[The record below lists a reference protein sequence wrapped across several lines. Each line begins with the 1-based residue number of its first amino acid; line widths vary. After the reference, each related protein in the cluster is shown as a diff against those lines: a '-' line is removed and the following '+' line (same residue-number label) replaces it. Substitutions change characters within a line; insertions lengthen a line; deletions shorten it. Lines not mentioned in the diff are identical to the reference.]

1 MGSSGVAAAR
11 FFHLDGWNGWRFAPS
26 AAPREV
32 VFDRRGLHLP
42 PAGLPPGALARPG
55 RVTPRGLAFDEAG
68 APSAVA
74 EGGRGLCLVAGRAEP
89 PPPCWGL
96 PGGARPRIGGIAA
109 DGRGRVF
116 LALPDEG
123 EVRVVR
129 LSPPGEIAR
138 IPAGRPGGLA
148 LDGRGRLFVLDLADA
163 PACAGSDAPACA
175 GSDAGVTLVTVRG
188 AEGDAIA
195 AAGDGLVAVVR
206 AGDARLR
213 IGRGGAPLAE
223 IDLGRPA
230 LPAVAFDRTQPAAGD
245 EVFLFVGDQR
255 SGRVVRWHVRGG
267 KAAPTGWSAAADA
280 WSALAYRG
288 GALFGLG
295 AGCAVRPIAM
305 EAEGFHAREGRV
317 VLGPLDAGL
326 PETEWHRVTAL
337 VDPPPS
343 AAAGVRVEVLTID
356 EPDARE
362 AWDPIAAE
370 HDPRWTPAAELVA
383 PAPGRPAELALRG
396 ALGRCAWVRLTLH
409 GDGRRTPFVRWVRV
423 EHPRASY
430 LRYLPAIYGEDPAS
444 RDLTARLLSLFE
456 AAEVDLGAAIARLG
470 RLFAPL
476 SADPGWLPWLAERLG
491 VELDPAWP
499 VPQQRAV
506 LAAAIRVHRRR
517 GTRAALE
524 EVLGWYAGP
533 GVRVVEAGRRRGALL
548 LGGALPLGCATVLPH
563 AGGPPRIVLGHGAAL
578 GAARLERREGA
589 AVEPLLPDR
598 GEILVHVPP
607 AAGASPER
615 LARVQRAAERE
626 APAGTRVRV
635 LAASPRAAVG
645 LGRLGLDAALG
656 RRPPFRLPGAGEPP
670 AAGPALPG
678 LALPGPA
685 LPGLALPG
693 LALPGLALIERG
705 PGGRAE
711 LALGLGP
718 RLGMDSKL

>member
-1 MGSSGVAAAR
+1 MRPSGVSAAR
-11 FFHLDGWNGWRFAPS
+11 FFHLDGWNGWRFARSVP
-26 AAPREV
+26 PRGV

-42 PAGLPPGALARPG
+42 PAGLPPGQLVRPG
-55 RVTPRGLAFDEAG
+55 RAEARGLAFDAAG
-68 APSAVA
+68 APFAGA

-89 PPPCWGL
+89 PPSCWGL
-96 PGGARPRIGGIAA
+96 PDGARRRIGGIAVDA
-109 DGRGRVF
+109 RGRMF

-138 IPAGRPGGLA
+138 IPVGRPGGLA
-148 LDGRGRLFVLDLADA
+148 LDARSRVFVLDLADG
-163 PACAGSDAPACA
+163 PARAGS
-175 GSDAGVTLVTVRG
+175 GAGVEVVAVRG

-213 IGRGGAPLAE
+213 LGRGGAPLAE

-230 LPAVAFDRTQPAAGD
+230 LPAIAFDRAHPAAAD
-245 EVFLFVGDQR
+245 EVFLFIGDQR
-255 SGRVVRWHVRGG
+255 SGRVVRWRVRGG
-267 KAAPTGWSAAADA
+267 EAVPTGWSAAADA

-295 AGCAVRPIAM
+295 AGCAVRPVTL

-326 PETEWHRVTAL
+326 PDTEWHRVTAL

-343 AAAGVRVEVLTID
+343 AASGVRVEVLAVD
-356 EPDARE
+356 EPDERE
-362 AWDPIAAE
+362 GWDPIAAE
-370 HDPRWTPAAELVA
+370 AAEDDPRWTPAAELVA
-383 PAPGRPAELALRG
+383 PAPGRPAEVALRG

-409 GDGRRTPFVRWVRV
+409 GDGRHTPCVRWVRV

-430 LRYLPAIYGEDPAS
+430 LRYLPAIYGEDPAG

-456 AAEVDLGAAIARLG
+456 AAEVDLGASIARLG

-506 LAAAIRVHRRR
+506 LAAAIHVHRRR

-533 GVRVVEAGRRRGALL
+533 GVRVVEAGQRGAALL

-563 AGGPPRIVLGHGAAL
+563 AGRPPPAVLGREPAL
-578 GAARLERREGA
+578 GAARLERGDGA
-589 AVEPLLPDR
+589 AVEPLLPGR
-598 GEILVHVPP
+598 GEILVYLPP
-607 AAGASPER
+607 SADASPER
-615 LARVQRAAERE
+615 LARVRRAAERE

-635 LAASPRAAVG
+635 LGAAARAALG
-645 LGRLGLDAALG
+645 QGRLGLDAALG
-656 RRPPFRLPGAGEPP
+656 RRPPFRLPGAGEP
-670 AAGPALPG
+670 AA
-678 LALPGPA
+678 PGPP
-685 LPGLALPG
+685 LLA
-693 LALPGLALIERG
+693 RG
-705 PGGRAE
+705 SGE

-718 RLGMDSKL
+718 RLGTDAKL

>member
-11 FFHLDGWNGWRFAPS
+11 FFHLDGWNGWRFARS

-32 VFDRRGLHLP
+32 VFDRRGLYLP

-55 RVTPRGLAFDEAG
+55 RVAPRGLAFDAAG

-74 EGGRGLCLVAGRAEP
+74 EGGQGLCLVAGRAEP

-96 PGGARPRIGGIAA
+96 PGGAARRVDGIAVDA
-109 DGRGRVF
+109 RGRMF

-138 IPAGRPGGLA
+138 IPVGRPGGLA
-148 LDGRGRLFVLDLADA
+148 LDGRGRLFVLDRAIEHDPRA
-163 PACAGSDAPACA
+163 RV
-175 GSDAGVTLVTVRG
+175 GSDAGVELVAVRG

-213 IGRGGAPLAE
+213 LGRAGAPLAE

-230 LPAVAFDRTQPAAGD
+230 LPAVAFDRAQPAAGD
-245 EVFLFVGDQR
+245 EVFLFIGDQR
-255 SGRVVRWHVRGG
+255 SGRVVRWRVRGG
-267 KAAPTGWSAAADA
+267 EAVPTGWSAAADA

-295 AGCAVRPIAM
+295 AGCAVRPVTM

-337 VDPPPS
+337 VDPTPS
-343 AAAGVRVEVLTID
+343 AAAGVRVEVLAVD
-356 EPDARE
+356 EPDARD
-362 AWDPIAAE
+362 AWDPVAADD
-370 HDPRWTPAAELVA
+370 DPRWTPAAELVA

-409 GDGRRTPFVRWVRV
+409 GDGRRTPYVRWVRV

-430 LRYLPAIYGEDPAS
+430 LRYLPAIYGEDPAG

-456 AAEVDLGAAIARLG
+456 AAEVDLGASIARLG

-533 GVRVVEAGRRRGALL
+533 GVRVIEAGRRRAALL

-563 AGGPPRIVLGHGAAL
+563 AGGAPRIVLGQGAPL

-589 AVEPLLPDR
+589 ATEPLLPDR
-598 GEILVHVPP
+598 GEIVVYVPP
-607 AAGASPER
+607 VAGASPER

-656 RRPPFRLPGAGEPP
+656 RRPPFRLPDAGEPP
-670 AAGPALPG
+670 APGP
-678 LALPGPA
+678 ALPGPA
-685 LPGLALPG
+685 LPGLALG
-693 LALPGLALIERG
+693 ARG